1 MGKIM
6 LRRVSQVFENKKIDN
21 ISEKIIRELERIKF
35 NEKIKPGMQI
45 GITVGSR
52 GIDNLDLIIKTVIQE
67 VKKYGGS
74 PLIIAAMGSHGGA
87 TVEGQLS
94 ILESYGITEEKM
106 GVPVKATTEVIKL
119 GKLKNGL
126 PVYFNKIANSSDS
139 LIIVNRIK
147 VHTSFKS
154 DIESGLHKMLAVGLG
169 NHQGATLVH
178 SLGVKGLSDYMVQF
192 AEVILKKAPIL
203 CGIGI
208 LENGYD
214 KTYKIIATNTENF
227 KEIDRKLLK
236 ESKKIL
242 PRLPV
247 SNIDLLVIEEIG
259 KNISGTGMDT
269 NIVGG
274 ISEFP
279 KGSFYP
285 PKIKEILLLDLT
297 PESHGNA
304 HGVGLAT
311 AITRRLYDK
320 IDFKATYTNSI
331 ASGFLYKSRIPM
343 IFPTE
348 EEAFKNC
355 LSVLGNLPGTKTRII
370 IIKNTLK
377 LDEMYVSE
385 PIWEEIKDRKN
396 ILPLGNWEEL
406 KFDKKGSLIF
416 KEKR

>member
-1 MGKIM
+1 
-6 LRRVSQVFENKKIDN
+6 
-21 ISEKIIRELERIKF
+21 SEKIIQELKRVKIS
-35 NEKIKPGMQI
+35 EKIKPGMQI

-74 PLIIAAMGSHGGA
+74 PLIISAMGSHGGA

-94 ILESYGITEEKM
+94 ILASYGITEEKM
-106 GVPVKATTEVIKL
+106 GVPVRATDEVIEL
-119 GKLKNGL
+119 GKLENGL
-126 PVYFNKIANSSDS
+126 PIYFNKIANSLDG
-139 LIIVNRIK
+139 LIIVNRVK

-154 DIESGLHKMLAVGLG
+154 DIESGLCKMLAVGLG
-169 NHQGATLVH
+169 GHKGATLVH
-178 SLGVKGLSDYMVQF
+178 SLGVKGLSDYMVRF
-192 AEVILKKAPIL
+192 AEVIIQKAPIL

-208 LENGYD
+208 LENGYE
-214 KTYKIIATNTENF
+214 KTYKLKAANPEDF
-227 KEIDRKLLK
+227 KKVDRKLLK
-236 ESKKIL
+236 ECKRIL

-247 SNIDLLVIEEIG
+247 SDIDLLIIEQIG

-269 NIVGG
+269 NVIGG
-274 ISEFP
+274 ITEFP
-279 KGSFYP
+279 KGTFLP
-285 PKIKEILLLDLT
+285 PKIKEIMLLDLT
-297 PESHGNA
+297 TESHGNA

-343 IFPTE
+343 IFSTE
-348 EEAFKNC
+348 EKAYKTC
-355 LSVLGNLPGTKTRII
+355 LSVLGNLPGTKSRII

-385 PIWEEIKDRKN
+385 PIWGEIKERKN
-396 ILPLGNWEEL
+396 ILPLGDWEEL
-406 KFDKKGSLIF
+406 KFDNEGKLNLKI
-416 KEKR
+416 

>member
-1 MGKIM
+1 MKKIM
-6 LRRVSQVFENKKIDN
+6 LRCVSQVFENEKINN
-21 ISEKIIRELERIKF
+21 ISEKIIQELKKINFK
-35 NEKIKPGMQI
+35 EKINPGMQV

-52 GIDNLDLIIKTVIQE
+52 GIDNLALIIKTIITE

-74 PLIIAAMGSHGGA
+74 PYIIAAMGSHGGA

-94 ILESYGITEEKM
+94 ILASYSITKEKM

-119 GKLKNGL
+119 GEIKNGL
-126 PVYFNKIANSSDS
+126 PVYFNKIADS
-139 LIIVNRIK
+139 CDGLIIVNRIK

-192 AEVILKKAPIL
+192 AEVILKKAPII

-208 LENGYD
+208 LENSYD
-214 KTYKIIATNTENF
+214 KTYKIITTNPENF

-247 SNIDLLVIEEIG
+247 SNIDLLVIKEIG

-269 NIVGG
+269 NVVGG
-274 ISEFP
+274 ITEFL
-279 KGSFYP
+279 KGSFHP
-285 PKIKEILLLDLT
+285 PKIKEIVLLDLT

-304 HGVGLAT
+304 HGVGLAK
-311 AITRRLYDK
+311 AITKKLYDK

-331 ASGFLYKSRIPM
+331 ASGFLYKSSIPM

-348 EEAFKNC
+348 EEAFKTC
-355 LSVLGNLPGTKTRII
+355 LGVLGNLPVIKPRIV
-370 IIKNTLK
+370 IIKNTMK
-377 LDEMYVSE
+377 LDKLYVSE
-385 PIWEEIKDRKN
+385 PVWEEIKERKN
-396 ILPLGNWEEL
+396 ILPLSNWEEL
-406 KFDKKGSLIF
+406 KFDNEGNLFLKI
-416 KEKR
+416 

>member
-1 MGKIM
+1 MKKVM
-6 LRRVSQVFENKKIDN
+6 MRRISQVFENKKINN
-21 ISEKIIRELERIKF
+21 ISEKIIQELEKIKI

-52 GIDNLDLIIKTVIQE
+52 GIDNLALIIKTIITE

-74 PLIIAAMGSHGGA
+74 PIIIAAMGSHGGA

-94 ILESYGITEEKM
+94 ILASYGITEEKM
-106 GVPVKATTEVIKL
+106 GVPIKATTETIEL
-119 GKLKNGL
+119 GKLENGL
-126 PVYFNKIANSSDS
+126 PVYFNKIANSSDG

-154 DIESGLHKMLAVGLG
+154 DIESGLCKMLAVGLG
-169 NHQGATLVH
+169 NYKGATLVH

-192 AEVILKKAPIL
+192 AEVILQKAPIL

-208 LENGYD
+208 LENGYE
-214 KTYKIIATNTENF
+214 KTYKIIAANPEDF
-227 KEIDRKLLK
+227 KKVDRKLLK
-236 ESKKIL
+236 ECKRIL

-247 SNIDLLVIEEIG
+247 SDIDLLIIEQIG

-269 NIVGG
+269 NAVGG
-274 ISEFP
+274 ITEFP
-279 KGSFYP
+279 KGTFLP
-285 PKIKEILLLDLT
+285 PKIKEIMLLDITL
-297 PESHGNA
+297 ESHGNA

-311 AITRRLYDK
+311 AITKKLYDK
-320 IDFKATYTNSI
+320 IDFHATYTNSV

-343 IFPTE
+343 VFPTE
-348 EEAFKNC
+348 EEAFRTC
-355 LSVLGNLPGTKTRII
+355 LSVLGNLPGTKARVI

-385 PIWEEIKDRKN
+385 PIWEEIKEQRN
-396 ILPLGNWEEL
+396 ILPIGNWEEL
-406 KFDKKGSLIF
+406 KFNTNGNMLLRI
-416 KEKR
+416 

>member
-1 MGKIM
+1 MEKII

-21 ISEKIIRELERIKF
+21 ISEKIFQELKRIKF

-52 GIDNLDLIIKTVIQE
+52 GIDNLELIIKTVIQR
-67 VKKYGGS
+67 VKECGGS
-74 PLIIAAMGSHGGA
+74 PCIIAAMGSHGA
-87 TVEGQLS
+87 AAVEGQLS
-94 ILESYGITEEKM
+94 ILASYGITEEKM
-106 GVPVKATTEVIKL
+106 GVPVRVTDEVIEL

-126 PVYFNKIANSSDS
+126 PVFCNKIAYSVDG
-139 LIIVNRIK
+139 IIVINRIK
-147 VHTSFKS
+147 VHTAFKS
-154 DIESGLHKMLAVGLG
+154 DIESGLCKMLAVGLG
-169 NHQGATLVH
+169 GHKGASLVH
-178 SLGVKGLSDYMVQF
+178 SLGVKGLSDYMVKF
-192 AEVILKKAPIL
+192 AEVIIQKAPIL

-214 KTYKIIATNTENF
+214 KTYKIVLANPEDF
-227 KEIDRKLLK
+227 KEVDRKLLK

-247 SNIDLLVIEEIG
+247 SNIDLLAIEEIG

-274 ISEFP
+274 ITEFP

-285 PKIKEILLLDLT
+285 PKIKETLLLDLT

-311 AITRRLYDK
+311 AITQRLYDK
-320 IDFKATYTNSI
+320 IDFKATYINSI
-331 ASGFLYKSRIPM
+331 TSGFLYKSRIPM
-343 IFPTE
+343 IFTTE

-355 LSVLGNLPGTKTRII
+355 LSVLGNLPGTKPRII

-377 LDEMYVSE
+377 LNKMFVSE
-385 PIWEEIKDRKN
+385 PVWEEIKDRKN
-396 ILPLGNWEEL
+396 ISPLGNWEEL
-406 KFDKKGSLIF
+406 KFDNEGKLNLKI
-416 KEKR
+416 

>member
-1 MGKIM
+1 MEKIV
-6 LRRVSQVFENKKIDN
+6 LRRVSQVFEDKKIDN
-21 ISEKIIRELERIKF
+21 ISEKIIQELKRIKF
-35 NEKIKPGMQI
+35 SEKVKPEMKI

-52 GIDNLDLIIKTVIQE
+52 GIDNLGLIIKTVIQE

-74 PLIIAAMGSHGGA
+74 PFIIAAMGSHGGA

-94 ILESYGITEEKM
+94 VLESYGITEEKM
-106 GVPVKATTEVIKL
+106 GVPVKATNEVIEL
-119 GKLKNGL
+119 GKLENGL
-126 PVYFNKIANSSDS
+126 PIYFNKIANSLDG
-139 LIIVNRIK
+139 LIIVNRVK

-154 DIESGLHKMLAVGLG
+154 DIESGLCKMLSVGLG
-169 NHQGATLVH
+169 GHKGASLIH
-178 SLGVKGLSDYMVQF
+178 SLGVKGLSDYMVKF
-192 AEVILKKAPIL
+192 AEVILKKTPIL

-214 KTYKIIATNTENF
+214 KTYKLKIVNPEDF
-227 KEIDRKLLK
+227 KKVDRELLK
-236 ESKKIL
+236 ECKKIL

-247 SNIDLLVIEEIG
+247 SDIDLLIIEQIG

-269 NIVGG
+269 NVVGG
-274 ISEFP
+274 ITEFP
-279 KGSFYP
+279 KGTFSP
-285 PKIKEILLLDLT
+285 PKIKEIMLLDLT

-311 AITRRLYDK
+311 AITKKLYDK

-343 IFPTE
+343 IFSTE
-348 EEAFKNC
+348 KEAFKTC
-355 LSVLGNLPGTKTRII
+355 LGVLGNLPGIRPRII

-377 LDEMYVSE
+377 LDEVYVSE
-385 PIWEEIKDRKN
+385 PIWEEIKDQKN

-406 KFDKKGSLIF
+406 KFDDEGKFNLKI
-416 KEKR
+416 

>member
-1 MGKIM
+1 VEKII

-21 ISEKIIRELERIKF
+21 ISEKTIQELKRIKF

-74 PLIIAAMGSHGGA
+74 PIIIAAMGSHGGA

-94 ILESYGITEEKM
+94 ILASYGITKEKM

-119 GKLKNGL
+119 GELKNGL
-126 PVYFNKIANSSDS
+126 PVYLNKIANSSDG

-147 VHTSFKS
+147 VYTSFKS
-154 DIESGLHKMLAVGLG
+154 DIESGLCKMLAVGLG
-169 NHQGATLVH
+169 NHQGATLAH

-192 AEVILKKAPIL
+192 AEVILKKFPIL

-214 KTYKIIATNTENF
+214 KIYKIIATNPDNF
-227 KEIDRKLLK
+227 KEVDRKFLK
-236 ESKKIL
+236 ESKRIL

-269 NIVGG
+269 NVVGG

-311 AITRRLYDK
+311 AITKKFYNK
-320 IDFKATYTNSI
+320 IDFKATYTNSV

-343 IFPTE
+343 VFPIE
-348 EEAFKNC
+348 KEALKTC
-355 LSVLGNLPGTKTRII
+355 LDVLGNLPAIKARIV
-370 IIKNTLK
+370 IIKNTMK
-377 LDEMYVSE
+377 LDKLYVSE
-385 PIWEEIKDRKN
+385 PVWEEIKDRKN
-396 ILPLGNWEEL
+396 ISPLGNWEEL
-406 KFDKKGSLIF
+406 KFDNGGNLFLKI
-416 KEKR
+416 

>member
-1 MGKIM
+1 MEKII
-6 LRRVSQVFENKKIDN
+6 LRRISQVFENKKIDN

-74 PLIIAAMGSHGGA
+74 PLIISAMGSHGGA
-87 TVEGQLS
+87 TIEGQLS
-94 ILESYGITEEKM
+94 ILESYGITEEKL
-106 GVPVKATTEVIKL
+106 GVPVKATNEVIKL
-119 GKLKNGL
+119 GKLENGL
-126 PVYFNKIANSSDS
+126 PVYFNKIAYSFNG
-139 LIIVNRIK
+139 LIIINRIK

-154 DIESGLHKMLAVGLG
+154 DIESGLCKMLAVGLG
-169 NHQGATLVH
+169 NHKGASLVH
-178 SLGVKGLSDYMVQF
+178 SLGVKGLSDYMVKF

-208 LENGYD
+208 LENSYD
-214 KTYKIIATNTENF
+214 KTYKIVSARPEDF
-227 KEIDRKLLK
+227 KKVDRKLLK
-236 ESKKIL
+236 KCKKIL
-242 PRLPV
+242 PQLPV
-247 SNIDLLVIEEIG
+247 SEIDLLIIEQIG

-274 ISEFP
+274 ITEFP
-279 KGSFYP
+279 KGSFHP
-285 PKIKEILLLDLT
+285 PKIKEIILLDLT

-311 AITRRLYDK
+311 AITQRLYNK
-320 IDFKATYTNSI
+320 IDFQATYTNSI

-343 IFPTE
+343 IFPIDK
-348 EEAFKNC
+348 EAFKTC
-355 LSVLGNLPGTKTRII
+355 LGVLGSLPATKPRII

-377 LDEMYVSE
+377 FDEIYVSE
-385 PIWEEIKDRKN
+385 PVWEEIKERKN
-396 ILPLGNWEEL
+396 ILPLSDWEEL
-406 KFDKKGSLIF
+406 KFDNEGKLNLKI
-416 KEKR
+416 

>member
-1 MGKIM
+1 MEKII

-21 ISEKIIRELERIKF
+21 ISEKIFQELKRIKF

-52 GIDNLDLIIKTVIQE
+52 GIDNLELIIKTVIQR
-67 VKKYGGS
+67 VKECGGS
-74 PLIIAAMGSHGGA
+74 PCIIAAMGSHGGA
-87 TVEGQLS
+87 AVEGQLS
-94 ILESYGITEEKM
+94 ILASYGITEEKM
-106 GVPVKATTEVIKL
+106 GVPVRVTDEVIEL

-126 PVYFNKIANSSDS
+126 PVFCNKIAYSVDG
-139 LIIVNRIK
+139 IIVINRIK
-147 VHTSFKS
+147 VHTAFKS
-154 DIESGLHKMLAVGLG
+154 DIESGLCKMLAVGLG
-169 NHQGATLVH
+169 GHKGASLVH
-178 SLGVKGLSDYMVQF
+178 SLGVKGLSDYMVKF
-192 AEVILKKAPIL
+192 AEVIIQKAPIL

-214 KTYKIIATNTENF
+214 KTYKIVLANPEDF
-227 KEIDRKLLK
+227 KEVDRKLLK

-247 SNIDLLVIEEIG
+247 SNIDLLAIEEIG

-269 NIVGG
+269 NVVGG
-274 ISEFP
+274 ISGFP

-285 PKIKEILLLDLT
+285 PKIKETLLLDLT

-311 AITRRLYDK
+311 AITQRLYDK
-320 IDFKATYTNSI
+320 IDFKATYINSI
-331 ASGFLYKSRIPM
+331 TSGFLYKSRIPM
-343 IFPTE
+343 IFTTE

-355 LSVLGNLPGTKTRII
+355 LSVLGNLPGTKPRII

-377 LDEMYVSE
+377 LNKMFVSE
-385 PIWEEIKDRKN
+385 PVWEEIKDRKN
-396 ILPLGNWEEL
+396 ISPLGNWEEL
-406 KFDKKGSLIF
+406 KFDNEGKLNLKI
-416 KEKR
+416 